1 MRKIFLA
8 ISLPL
13 LSTIVAANTE
23 NENKFFV
30 AYQVAQSSNL
40 PQTIHRYVVSEDILD
55 QIAIE
60 SLKQIGTH
68 ELIAK
73 YKDDQIFRNKIR
85 NAIKEYLDSRQVANL
100 YDDAATKIYNQ
111 IYSLEELKAQYHVN
125 RSIQGQ
131 KFLSDNLQV
140 NQKMQQALVEINN
153 KYDNANFQQKLELG
167 VQKSLQKLL
176 PVVEEN
182 DNIEQRSS
190 KIDNLKQE
198 EVSGVT
204 SPLDVSQS
212 ESLNQSSLIDKST
225 QDVMQIAD
233 QQSITI
239 EIKKQLPVDDSTI
252 TNNAPIT
259 PEQANQ
265 QILSETDLNADIQE
279 NPAIIDNDHSALNS
293 SLESQSVQIEDHEV
307 VSSEIQ
313 GENNQ

>member
-8 ISLPL
+8 ISLPF
-13 LSTIVAANTE
+13 LSSIVAANTE

-60 SLKQIGTH
+60 SLKQIGTQ

-73 YKDDQIFRNKIR
+73 YKDDQIFRNKIKS
-85 NAIKEYLDSRQVANL
+85 AVKEYLDSRQVANL

-111 IYSLEELKAQYHVN
+111 IYSLEELKAQYHLN

-140 NQKMQQALVEINN
+140 NQKMQQALAEINN

-182 DNIEQRSS
+182 DNIEQQSN

-204 SPLDVSQS
+204 SPLDISQS
-212 ESLNQSSLIDKST
+212 ESLNQSSLIDKSP

-252 TNNAPIT
+252 TNNAKIT

-265 QILSETDLNADIQE
+265 QILSETDLNANIQE

-293 SLESQSVQIEDHEV
+293 SLESQSVQVEDHEV